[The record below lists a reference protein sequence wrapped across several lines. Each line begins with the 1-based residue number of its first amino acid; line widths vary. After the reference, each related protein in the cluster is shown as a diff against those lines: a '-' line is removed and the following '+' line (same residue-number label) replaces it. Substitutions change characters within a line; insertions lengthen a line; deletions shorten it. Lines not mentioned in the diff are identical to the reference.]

1 MNNKFWIGKPIQI
14 SGWGYVNET
23 MKDLEQI
30 PEILQHATLDIWV
43 PIFSD
48 DFGYPILDM
57 FLLQQCHKTIFKM
70 TTIIVATILWQQ

>member
-48 DFGYPILDM
+48 DFGYVT
-57 FLLQQCHKTIFKM
+57 Q
-70 TTIIVATILWQQ
+70 